1 MALIFEY
8 SRHVLEICSTDLLYG
23 VLCLKLSLILK
34 LAAVTASEGANLFEC
49 SMFLLSNLSLTKLS
63 NLGLPLIARVIIDIS
78 YWHSVWNT

>member
-34 LAAVTASEGANLFEC
+34 LAAVTTSQGANLFEC
-49 SMFLLSNLSLTKLS
+49 SMFRLSNLTLTKLS
-63 NLGLPLIARVIIDIS
+63 NLGLPLVARVVVNVGNWRS
-78 YWHSVWNT
+78 EWNT

>member
-1 MALIFEY
+1 MTLVFEY

-34 LAAVTASEGANLFEC
+34 LATVTASEGANLFEC
-49 SMFLLSNLSLTKLS
+49 SMFLLSNLPLAKLS
-63 NLGLPLIARVIIDIS
+63 NLGLPLIARVVIDIS